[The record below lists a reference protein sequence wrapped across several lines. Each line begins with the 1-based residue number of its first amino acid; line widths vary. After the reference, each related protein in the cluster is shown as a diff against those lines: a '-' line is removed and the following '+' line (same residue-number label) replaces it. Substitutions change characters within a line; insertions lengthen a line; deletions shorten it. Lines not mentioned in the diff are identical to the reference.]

1 MLRRRE
7 RIIMLLHESDQWMT
21 GKELAG
27 FVDVSDRTIRS
38 DIDAINSEYQDVLI
52 DSSMRN
58 GYKLNKAVFSSLK
71 LDVDTMIPQTPKER
85 CVYIIQELLFEK
97 NEINLIQLQDR
108 VFVSGYSIDNDIKK
122 IKKMLEP
129 YPGLSLTRSKNHISL
144 DGDEAM
150 KRKLFK
156 DLLTDET
163 KGNFLNMNRMAE
175 LYKDFDLLLVKEIL
189 EKTLSE
195 YNYRVREVNF
205 PMLMMHVGVS
215 VERMLKHNYI
225 STDISREG
233 IEESVEYEIS
243 KVFFQRVKDNLP
255 IDIIEDE
262 IVLFSILLMG
272 KRGVS
277 YRADLVEKSHNGK
290 TSDEIIEEIF
300 ERINII
306 FGIDFRGDEDL
317 KVGLQVHIQSMIERN
332 RNNIS
337 VSNVYLSEIKR
348 KYPLV
353 FEIGVQVGEVLKN
366 VLDIEVGENEIG
378 FLALHM
384 GGAYER
390 ISSNSKYRAVL
401 IFPSEVALTSM
412 CAQRID
418 THFSERLEIVECLQV
433 FEENQISELKPDI
446 ILTTL
451 PLQHDLEIMTIQ
463 ISIFMSNEDESK
475 IFQALNQ
482 LDKNALKDEF
492 NEKIKDFIVEEH
504 FHTDVDAQTPEEV
517 ITFLCNQLEEEG
529 FVESDYLPSVL
540 KREETSATSFVY
552 SFAVPHSFNVPA
564 KKTALSVALLKKPIE
579 WGAYSVKL
587 VILLAVDN
595 KDMKIVGMFFDW
607 LGTIV
612 NDPNRL
618 RYILEA
624 KTHEDFMKVILE

>member
-1 MLRRRE
+1 
-7 RIIMLLHESDQWMT
+7 MLLHESDQWMT

-27 FVDVSDRTIRS
+27 LVDVSDRTIRS
-38 DIDAINSEYQDVLI
+38 DIEAINSEYKDTLI

-58 GYKLNKAVFSSLK
+58 GYKLNRSVFSSLR
-71 LDVDTMIPQTPKER
+71 LNVDSMIPQTPKER
-85 CVYIIQELLFEK
+85 CVYIIQELLFEE
-97 NEINLIQLQDR
+97 NELNLLQLQDR

-129 YPGLSLTRSKNHISL
+129 YDGLSLVRSKSYLSL
-144 DGDEAM
+144 RGDESV

-175 LYKDFDLLLVKEIL
+175 LYKDFDLLLVKELL

-215 VERMLKHNYI
+215 IERMLKHNYI
-225 STDISREG
+225 STDISRDSIKDS
-233 IEESVEYEIS
+233 IELEIS
-243 KVFFQRVKDNLP
+243 TRFFQRVKENLP
-255 IDIIEDE
+255 IDIVEDE
-262 IVLFSILLMG
+262 ILLFSILLMG
-272 KRGVS
+272 KKGVS
-277 YRADLVEKSHNGK
+277 YRADFAQDSHNGK
-290 TSDEIIEEIF
+290 SSEEILAEVF
-300 ERINII
+300 DRIESI
-306 FGIDFRGDEDL
+306 FGIDFTEDEDL
-317 KVGLQVHIQSMIERN
+317 KIGLEVHIQSMIERN
-332 RNNIS
+332 KNKIS
-337 VSNVYLSEIKR
+337 VSNVYLGEIKR

-353 FEIGVQVGEVLKN
+353 FEIGVQVGEVLRN
-366 VLDIEVGENEIG
+366 LLDIEVGENEIG

-390 ISSNSKYRAVL
+390 ISGVAKYRAVL
-401 IFPSEVALTSM
+401 IFPSELALTSM
-412 CAQRID
+412 CAQKIEM
-418 THFSERLEIVECLQV
+418 HFGDRLEVVECLQV
-433 FEENQISELKPDI
+433 FEEGEISKLKPDI

-451 PLQHDLEIMTIQ
+451 PLQHDLDILTLQ

-475 IFQALNQ
+475 IFQSLNT
-482 LDKNALKDEF
+482 LDKNSLKEEF
-492 NEKIKDFIVEEH
+492 NEKIKDFIIEEH
-504 FHTDVDAQTPEEV
+504 FYIDLDLQTPEEV
-517 ITFLCNQLEEEG
+517 ITFLCEQLVDEG
-529 FVESDYLPSVL
+529 FVGEDYLPSVL

-579 WGAYSVKL
+579 WGTYQVKL
-587 VILLAVDN
+587 VVLLAVDT

-607 LGTIV
+607 LGSIV

-618 RYILEA
+618 RHILEA
-624 KTHEDFMKVILE
+624 KNHEDFMKILLD